1 MCDKAMSVGK
11 LKEFLQPY
19 IKVPMEFFKI
29 FKMSQMQTETE
40 CTRLTETVD
49 NTFRDSEQLVIEL
62 GRALRKDEHK
72 CKLYFLNL
80 SEINEETD
88 QIPFICEYILRNG
101 AEVGQT
107 KREILAHITS
117 VDERY
122 TKLTFDS
129 CRLRKKSW
137 KNPSKIYFDEQKFGD
152 DIMIT
157 ASNLEIIIQEIS
169 AEEPEQPLN
178 EESSVLFVRKFSPSK
193 YELGKFNEIVLGGRF
208 KHFVFLVL

>member
-62 GRALRKDEHK
+62 GRALRKDEYK

-80 SEINEETD
+80 SEINDDTD
-88 QIPFICEYILRNG
+88 QIPFICEYILTYA

-107 KREILAHITS
+107 KREILAHISS

-122 TKLTFDS
+122 AKLTAET

-137 KNPSKIYFDEQKFGD
+137 KNPSKIYFDDQKFGD
-152 DIMIT
+152 DILIT
-157 ASNLEIIIQEIS
+157 ASNLEIIIQEIP
-169 AEEPEQPLN
+169 ADEPVQDLN
-178 EESSVLFVRKFSPSK
+178 LDSNVLFVRKFSPAK
-193 YELGKFNEIVLGGRF
+193 YELGKFSEIVLGGLLKF
-208 KHFVFLVL
+208 